1 MTRSEKFVIYVMAAV
16 LGVLFG
22 WALVSMLGWSL

>member
-1 MTRSEKFVIYVMAAV
+1 MTRSEKAVIYAMAAM